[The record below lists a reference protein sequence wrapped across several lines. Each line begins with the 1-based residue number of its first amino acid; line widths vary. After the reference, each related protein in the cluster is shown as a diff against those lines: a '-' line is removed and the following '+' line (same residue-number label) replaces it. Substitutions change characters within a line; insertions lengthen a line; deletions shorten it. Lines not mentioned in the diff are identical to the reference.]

1 MEPLVPLRADAIFSD
16 MSRELYNNFATL
28 SKKGYDMDRS
38 AVANK
43 TVTPTA
49 ASNFLTNIG
58 IKVSVST
65 LCQDIQRTADAPL
78 PTRGPPLLFSE
89 EAEVKMANLVV
100 EM

>member
-1 MEPLVPLRADAIFSD
+1 MRADAIFD
-16 MSRELYNNFATL
+16 DLSRESDKNRATIE
-28 SKKGYDMDRS
+28 KKGREISRS

-43 TVTPTA
+43 AVTPTA
-49 ASNFLTNIG
+49 ASNALAKIG

-100 EM
+100 AM